1 MMNAVAGAI
10 LVAFSLFLVG
20 LTVVVFAKPAV
31 AERFFMSFAS
41 SARAHYTEQVI
52 RLLIGTS
59 LVIRSAQMWQPKI
72 FWFVGWAIVLSSLV
86 LILSPWQWH
95 RRFGEKVRPMLIRRM
110 KLFAVGLLAF
120 GVLLLYG
127 VLAAVPPSSAQF

>member
-1 MMNAVAGAI
+1 MAVMNAVAGAI

-31 AERFFMSFAS
+31 AERFFMSFAT
-41 SARAHYTEQVI
+41 SARAHYTEQVV

-59 LVIRSAQMWQPKI
+59 LIIRSGAMWQPKI
-72 FWFVGWAIVLSSLV
+72 FGFVGWAIVFSSLV
-86 LILSPWQWH
+86 LILIPWQWH
-95 RRFGEKVRPMLIRRM
+95 YRFGEEVRPMVIRHM

-120 GVLLLYG
+120 GVLLIYG
-127 VLAAVPPSSAQF
+127 IFGLRGD